1 MRLFLSLVLLV
12 PIAAQAQLTW
22 SDGAAEMIFENCSVC
37 HNPNG
42 IGPFDLLTYDDVSNF
57 SGAITEAVEED
68 YMPPWTADDEYSSF
82 AHSRALEL
90 TEKMAL
96 LSWLADDMPVGNL
109 ADAPPAPVFE
119 NEGFI
124 QEEANLEV
132 EMAPHTSNATATQDD
147 YICVSIPTGLTEDKV
162 IRGFEVVPGN
172 SSILHHCL
180 VYIDETGNSQSDFS
194 GFCGGPNNDQGLI
207 GGYAPGTFPTVF
219 PSNGDDINMGIT
231 LPAGSNIILALHYP
245 HGSSGEVDQTKV
257 KFYFYDEDVEVREFS
272 TFPLIQNWNFNIEAN
287 TQEEVMASFGPT
299 QQDYSIFS
307 VFPHMHLVGE
317 YIQAFAVSEDN
328 VTIPLVKIPHW
339 DFEWQEFYFFE
350 NLQHIPAGSMLY
362 SNGTFNNTSSNPH
375 NPNDPP
381 QDIQPG
387 LNTTDEMFLVY
398 FHFVEYEKGD
408 EDLDIENMVSLS
420 TQELM
425 VNTASSVNVYPNPA
439 SDEVMIDLGLL
450 NSSKVSLYIYDHA
463 GQLVEKVIDKQN
475 LNQSEGRVIWNA
487 ETVSSGRYYYSALI
501 DGQPASGAIVI
512 R

>member
-1 MRLFLSLVLLV
+1 MRFIAFFFFFL

-37 HNPNG
+37 HNPNS
-42 IGPFDLLTYDDVSNF
+42 IGPFDLLTYEDVSNF
-57 SGAITEAVEED
+57 SGAIAAAVESN
-68 YMPPWTADDEYSSF
+68 YMPPWTADDEYSNF
-82 AHSRALEL
+82 AHSRALGEV
-90 TEKMAL
+90 EKLAL
-96 LSWLADDMPVGNL
+96 LNWLEEDLPTGNL

-119 NEGFI
+119 NQGFI
-124 QEEANLEV
+124 QQEADLEL
-132 EMAPHTSNATATQDD
+132 EMESHTSNATATQDD

-180 VYIDETGNSQSDFS
+180 VYIDESGNSQSDFS

-231 LPAGSNIILALHYP
+231 LTAGSNIILALHYP
-245 HGSSGEVDQTKV
+245 HGSAGEVDQTKV

-272 TFPLIQNWNFNIEAN
+272 TFPLLQNWNFNIEAN
-287 TQEEVMASFGPT
+287 TQEEVMATFGPT
-299 QQDYSIFS
+299 QQDLSVFS

-317 YIQAFAVSEDN
+317 YIQAFAVSPDD
-328 VTIPLVKIPHW
+328 VTIPLVRIPHW

-350 NLQHIPAGSMLY
+350 NLQHVPSGSTFY
-362 SNGTFNNTSSNPH
+362 SNGTYNNTSSNPH

-387 LNTTDEMFLVY
+387 LNTSDEMFLVY
-398 FHFVEYEKGD
+398 FHFTEYQEGD
-408 EDLDIENMVSLS
+408 EDLQIEELVSLS
-420 TQELM
+420 TQELLID
-425 VNTASSVNVYPNPA
+425 NNSSVSVYPNPA
-439 SDEVMIDLGLL
+439 SEEVTIDLGLL
-450 NSSKVSLYIYDHA
+450 NTSKVSLFIYDHT
-463 GQLVEKVIDKQN
+463 GRLVEKIIEREN
-475 LNQSEGRVIWNA
+475 LSPTESQVKWKTSA
-487 ETVSSGRYYYSALI
+487 MTSGMYYYSAMI
-501 DGQPASGAIVI
+501 DGTPVTGGIVV